1 MLRSLVV
8 AALLGASS
16 VAAVKCTRSSHC
28 PEDSPCCSTYG
39 ECGVG
44 AYCLGGCDP
53 TMSFSLDSC
62 VPAPVCEDR
71 KMKMNS
77 LDSIV
82 DIGKYLG
89 DSSKADWVAQGEP
102 VVFQNNVLLTMPKDS
117 VGTLLSST
125 VYMWYGNVKARFKT
139 SRGAGVIT
147 AFILFSDVKD
157 EIDYEFVGTE
167 LGDAQTNYYFQG
179 ITNYENSENITLS
192 DTFAN
197 FHDYE
202 IRWTPDKIEWWVD
215 GKLGRTLQKSD
226 TWNATSKNFDFPQ
239 TPSRVQLSLWPGG
252 KEGNAEGTVAWA
264 GGPIDWDAPDIQ
276 KSGYYF
282 ATFSDVEIECYN
294 AKSGPGTNSGTSYWY
309 KDAAGTNDTIVDGD
323 KRHTIASLM
332 ATGEDMD
339 KGKKEDKKKDSKD
352 DDKDDKDSKDSK
364 DKDKDDD
371 DDDEPATIPGG
382 SSGAPSNDHGDD
394 SSSDS
399 SSGSGSSNT
408 PSGNPDGDSN
418 DTEPADT
425 TNCETNSFNQDCAS
439 SGSSKSSSSSDDGK
453 GSNAGTRNGASALA
467 IIIAGGALF
476 WL

>member
-394 SSSDS
+394 SSDDS

-425 TNCETNSFNQDCAS
+425 TNCQTNSFNQDCAS
-439 SGSSKSSSSSDDGK
+439 SDSSKSSSSSDDGK

-467 IIIAGGALF
+467 IIIASGALF

>member
-309 KDAAGTNDTIVDGD
+309 KDAAGTNDTVVDGD

-339 KGKKEDKKKDSKD
+339 KGKKEDKKKDNKD

-394 SSSDS
+394 SSDDS

-408 PSGNPDGDSN
+408 PSGNPDGDSD

>member
-1 MLRSLVV
+1 MLRSLVLG
-8 AALLGASS
+8 ALLGVSS
-16 VAAVKCTRSSHC
+16 VAAVKCTRDSHC

-77 LDSIV
+77 LDRIV

-167 LGDAQTNYYFQG
+167 LSDAQTNYYFQG

-215 GKLGRTLQKSD
+215 GKMGRSLNKKD

-264 GGPIDWDAPDIQ
+264 GGPIDWNHPDIQ
-276 KSGYYF
+276 KSGYFY
-282 ATFSDVEIECYN
+282 AAFSDVEIQCFN
-294 AKSGPGTNSGTSYWY
+294 SKSAPGTNSGTSYWY
-309 KDAAGTNDTIVDGD
+309 NNERGTNDTIVDGD

-339 KGKKEDKKKDSKD
+339 KGKKKDEKKDKD
-352 DDKDDKDSKDSK
+352 DDKDDKDDKDSKDK
-364 DKDKDDD
+364 NKDKDDD
-371 DDDEPATIPGG
+371 EDDEPATIPGG
-382 SSGAPSNDHGDD
+382 SSGAPSNDHNDD
-394 SSSDS
+394 SGNSG
-399 SSGSGSSNT
+399 SGSGSSNA
-408 PSGNPDGDSN
+408 PSGNPDGTD

-425 TNCETNSFNQDCAS
+425 TNCKTSSFNQECGKS
-439 SGSSKSSSSSDDGK
+439 SSSKSSSEDG
-453 GSNAGTRNGASALA
+453 GSNAGSRNGASALA

>member
-1 MLRSLVV
+1 
-8 AALLGASS
+8 
-16 VAAVKCTRSSHC
+16 
-28 PEDSPCCSTYG
+28 
-39 ECGVG
+39 
-44 AYCLGGCDP
+44 
-53 TMSFSLDSC
+53 
-62 VPAPVCEDR
+62 
-71 KMKMNS
+71 MKMNS
-77 LDSIV
+77 LDEVV

-89 DSSKADWVAQGEP
+89 DSDKADWVAQGEP
-102 VVFQNNVLLTMPKDS
+102 VVFKDNVLLTMPKDS

-197 FHDYE
+197 YHDYE
-202 IRWTPDKIEWWVD
+202 IRWTPDRIEWWVD
-215 GKLGRTLQKSD
+215 GKMGRSLDKKD
-226 TWNATSKNFDFPQ
+226 TWNATSKNFMFPQ

-252 KEGNAEGTVAWA
+252 KEGNAEGTIAWA
-264 GGPIDWDAPDIQ
+264 GGPIDWDHPDIQ
-276 KSGYYF
+276 KSGYYY
-282 ATFSDVEIECYN
+282 AAFSDVEIECFN
-294 AKSGPGTNSGTSYWY
+294 AKSAPGTNSGKSYWY
-309 KDAAGTNDTIVDGD
+309 NNEAGTNDTIVDGD

-339 KGKKEDKKKDSKD
+339 KGKKKEEKKKEDKSKD
-352 DDKDDKDSKDSK
+352 DDKDKDSK
-364 DKDKDDD
+364 DKEDDE

-382 SSGAPSNDHGDD
+382 GNGAPTNDHSDGDD

-399 SSGSGSSNT
+399 SSDNA
-408 PSGNPDGDSN
+408 PKGNPEGTD

-425 TNCETNSFNQDCAS
+425 TNCDTSSFNQDC
-439 SGSSKSSSSSDDGK
+439 SSKSSSSKSSSEDGGN
-453 GSNAGTRNGASALA
+453 GSNAGSRNGASALA